1 MWDRAKDFVQRSG
14 WIPVE
19 VPVRSGGRALP
30 PLIMWQD
37 HLRPDREPV
46 YLHEAEA
53 IQDRREYV
61 VRSVMES

>member
-1 MWDRAKDFVQRSG
+1 
-14 WIPVE
+14 
-19 VPVRSGGRALP
+19 
-30 PLIMWQD
+30 MWQD